1 MEYNWQIG
9 DEFKFRS
16 IKSRSKRDRCLDPNK
31 TFTIH
36 KISNK
41 YNIYYLD
48 NRTNKKCKCRNCR
61 RPDYTAW
68 NFSTRRFCIYR
79 NIFYFFAGQ
88 HETTPGLK
96 CTNEIEIVL
105 VRTKNQRQR
114 EISLKLLNI

>member
-9 DEFKFRS
+9 DEFKFRP

-31 TFTIH
+31 TFLIH
-36 KISNK
+36 NISNQ
-41 YNIYYLD
+41 YNIYYFD
-48 NRTNKKCKCRNCR
+48 TRTNKKCKCRNCN
-61 RPDYTAW
+61 RPDYTSW
-68 NFSTRRFCIYR
+68 NFST
-79 NIFYFFAGQ
+79 GQ

-96 CTNEIEIVL
+96 STNEIEMVL

>member
-1 MEYNWQIG
+1 MEYKWQTG
-9 DEFKFRS
+9 DEFKFRP
-16 IKSRSKRDRCLDPNK
+16 IKTRSKRDRCLDPNK

-41 YNIYYLD
+41 YNIYYFD
-48 NRTNKKCKCRNCR
+48 NRTSKKCKCRNCSC
-61 RPDYTAW
+61 PDYSSW
-68 NFSTRRFCIYR
+68 NYST
-79 NIFYFFAGQ
+79 GQ

-96 CTNEIEIVL
+96 STNEIEMVL